1 MSNLYIVATPIG
13 NLKDITLRAL
23 DILKQADIILC
34 EDTRTTKKLLSAH
47 EISTRCMAFHKFS
60 TEKEIEHI
68 LNLFDEHEH
77 IALVS
82 DAGTPAISD
91 PGSLLVKL
99 VQEQKPEVII
109 AAIPGAS
116 ALTAALSIS
125 GLPLSQFTFVGFL
138 PHKKGRQKKL
148 DEALANSYAVVL
160 YESTHRILKLL
171 EEINS
176 RQPERKIIIC
186 KELTKIHERV
196 LKGTASE
203 LLNEFDQNPSLQKG
217 EFVVICE

>member
-1 MSNLYIVATPIG
+1 MSTLYITATPIG

-23 DILKQADIILC
+23 EVLKSSNIILC

-47 EISTRCMAFHKFS
+47 GISGHCVAYHKFS
-60 TEKEIEHI
+60 TQKEIEKI
-68 LNLFDEHEH
+68 LELFDTYENVV
-77 IALVS
+77 LVS

-91 PGSLLVKL
+91 PGSFLVKL
-99 VQEQKPEVII
+99 IREQKPDTQIVS
-109 AAIPGAS
+109 IPGPS

-125 GLPLSQFTFVGFL
+125 GLPLSEFIFIGFL

-148 DEALANSYAVVL
+148 NEALAYPCTVVF

-176 RQPERKIIIC
+176 RQAERNIIIC
-186 KELTKIHERV
+186 KEISKIHENV
-196 LKGTASE
+196 LAGNAAQLIEQFSKNT
-203 LLNEFDQNPSLQKG
+203 SLQRG
-217 EFVVICE
+217 EFVLICE